1 MGREKELEMNAVEI
15 MLKVLKDTN
24 ELGFI
29 HSFEELEDAIA
40 VGEAELRPCHWTE
53 DEGMWAT
60 SCGNAFMLNDG
71 TPTDNNMKFCC
82 YCGKGFAILCATF
95 C

>member
-1 MGREKELEMNAVEI
+1 MGREKELEMNTVEI

-40 VGEAELRPCHWTE
+40 VGEAELKREPVAWLDTNRWE
-53 DEGMWAT
+53 FVSGAR
-60 SCGNAFMLNDG
+60 SPVAQFPGGNWVPLY
-71 TPTDNNMKFCC
+71 TPTIGETK
-82 YCGKGFAILCATF
+82 
-95 C
+95 